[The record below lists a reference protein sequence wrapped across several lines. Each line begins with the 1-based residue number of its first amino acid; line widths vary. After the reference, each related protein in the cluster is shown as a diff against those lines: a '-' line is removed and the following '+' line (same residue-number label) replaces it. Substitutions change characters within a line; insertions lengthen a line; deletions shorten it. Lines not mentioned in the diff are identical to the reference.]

1 MRVFLTGFMGAGKS
15 TVGRLVGELLHLP
28 FVDLDGRIEEQAGRP
43 IVEIFSDVGE
53 VGFRALES
61 EALVEIARLSG
72 VVVATGG
79 GVVASGSNR
88 RTMHAAG
95 TIVWLDPDI
104 DTLLSRLSAEAIA
117 ERPLLG
123 SREEARRLWQT
134 RLAHYEDCDLRIRV
148 RADEGALAV
157 AGRIVEHLTGA
168 GA

>member
-15 TVGRLVGELLHLP
+15 SVGRLVGELLHLP
-28 FVDLDGRIEEQAGRP
+28 FVDLDGYIEEQAGRP
-43 IVEIFSDVGE
+43 IAEIFSDVGE

-61 EALVEIARLSG
+61 EALVEIAQLSG

-79 GVVASGSNR
+79 GIVGTESNR
-88 RTMHAAG
+88 QMMHAAG

-104 DTLLSRLSAEAIA
+104 DTILSRLSDQAIA

-123 SREEARRLWQT
+123 SHEEARRLWQT
-134 RLAHYEDCDLRIRV
+134 RVAHYEDCDLRIRV
-148 RADEGALAV
+148 HSDEGARAV
-157 AGRIVEHLTGA
+157 AGRVVAHLTVA